1 MDAMMPSRRAR
12 GRASQIFDR
21 LVSSPANY
29 HAVLV
34 VDLFGAAAFLLIG
47 LHTPMPA
54 MARAAAIAAGFAAW
68 GFLEYALHRWLGHG
82 PPSIG
87 RRGHAM
93 HHAHDTAPVAAPV
106 FVVMAGTFVIWAQ
119 LAFLIGSGMAA
130 LIVCGIYIGYNH
142 YALVHHVLHHHEAL
156 AARIGLARI
165 RRCHRV
171 HHEYHDVNFGVTS
184 SLWDR
189 IFGTYRP
196 EIFSKTSR
204 S

>member
-1 MDAMMPSRRAR
+1 MDAMMARRAR
-12 GRASQIFDR
+12 GRASQLFDR
-21 LVSSPANY
+21 LVSSQANY

-34 VDLFGAAAFLLIG
+34 VDVFGAAAFLLFG
-47 LHTPMPA
+47 LRAPA
-54 MARAAAIAAGFAAW
+54 SAGARVAAIGAGFAAW
-68 GFLEYALHRWLGHG
+68 GFVEYGLHRWLGHG
-82 PPSIG
+82 PPSVG

-106 FVVMAGTFVIWAQ
+106 FVVMAGTCVIWAQ
-119 LAFLIGSGMAA
+119 LALLIGSGMAA

-142 YALVHHVLHHHEAL
+142 YALVHHVLHHHEDL
-156 AARIGLARI
+156 AARIGLGRI
-165 RRCHRV
+165 RRRHRV

-189 IFGTYRP
+189 IFGTYQP
-196 EIFSKTSR
+196 DVFSKTSR